1 MAKEVA
7 IFLDLDNLVIGA
19 RDANLTFD
27 VTLLLDY
34 IKRHTGGRIVL
45 RRAFSGNPRQDQKL
59 MKEIATAG
67 FTTQSAVALNNYG
80 KNLVD
85 MYMVVD
91 TMDTLVDGQEY
102 GIYVLVS
109 GDRDFVPLIHAL
121 RRRGK
126 HVIGVGLKHTTSD
139 NLMGLCD
146 EYIYYEDMLPT
157 PPLSDS
163 DTEALLVRAVD
174 SLLFGNERV
183 RASVVKERMIELS
196 GGQFGRFQYTDTSF
210 TKFLDRYPA
219 LVVLE
224 KDGTTTYVKRTNG
237 QPDVPELFRRYRSAL
252 KKQKLRVV
260 PPRLRLVTLKDLI
273 ATLQE
278 VDCLEWRELVD
289 RLAARQSGSQE
300 GDPSRNMIN
309 AMIILARRAGVV
321 RTLKGKT
328 LSTAPVV
335 LSLEGDK
342 LFQESV
348 IRCDTVYLAAIRTLP
363 EPFDLE
369 QAAIAIYDQAGYAA
383 YLRQVLARMEAQKAE
398 VMAHTASAPLSPAY
412 DQ

>member
-1 MAKEVA
+1 MANDVA

-19 RDANLTFD
+19 RDANLAFD
-27 VTLLLDY
+27 VNLLLDY
-34 IKRHTGGRIVL
+34 IKRHTGGRVVL
-45 RRAFSGNPRQDQKL
+45 RRAYSGNLRQDQKL

-67 FTTQSAVALNNYG
+67 FTTQSAVALNNFG

-139 NLMGLCD
+139 NIVGLCD

-163 DTEALLVRAVD
+163 DTEALLAKAVD
-174 SLLFGNERV
+174 SLLIGDQRV

-210 TKFLDRYPA
+210 TKFLSRYPELIA
-219 LVVLE
+219 LE
-224 KDGTTTYVKRTNG
+224 KDGTTTYVKRTN
-237 QPDVPELFRRYRSAL
+237 DKSDLPELFRRYRSVL

-260 PPRLRLVTLKDLI
+260 PPRLRLVILKDLI

-278 VDCLEWRELVD
+278 ADCLEWRELVD
-289 RLAARQSGSQE
+289 RLAARQSGNGD

-309 AMIILARRAGVV
+309 AMIVLARRAGVV
-321 RTLKGKT
+321 KTLKGKT
-328 LSTAPVV
+328 LSSAPV
-335 LSLEGDK
+335 LLALEGDK

-348 IRCDTVYLAAIRTLP
+348 IRCDSVYLTAIRGLP
-363 EPFDLE
+363 EPFDLD
-369 QAAIAIYDQAGYAA
+369 QAALALYDQTGYAP
-383 YLRQVLARMEAQKAE
+383 YLRQVLARMEAE
-398 VMAHTASAPLSPAY
+398 RVEIMAHAASAPLQPAY